1 MRTRSVSAADLAGL
15 LDHWISADIIS
26 REQADRIREDRAQAP
41 RRQDHTGSLVTEA
54 MGYLGGVIVV
64 VGLGLVLGRFWPDL
78 TAFGRIGLAGA
89 VAAILLAA
97 GAVVPGRAGAAGV
110 RLRGVLWLA
119 GSLSVFACLALVA
132 DRLGWS
138 GDRLLAF
145 AAGGAAVVSAPL
157 WVLHRRIL
165 QQAALLAFVIITA
178 AAWTSMT
185 INSNTLP
192 GVAVW
197 FVGVVCFV
205 LGEFA
210 LMQPARGAQV
220 LSAVALI
227 IGSVWVEGEWWGTAM
242 ALATVAGLV
251 TVAVLGRDLVLLSV
265 ASVGTLVVLPV
276 IVLHYFPGVL
286 SAALTLVIAGL
297 ALVGLAVLTARR
309 RPAKTT
315 LPA

>member
-1 MRTRSVSAADLAGL
+1 
-15 LDHWISADIIS
+15 
-26 REQADRIREDRAQAP
+26 
-41 RRQDHTGSLVTEA
+41 
-54 MGYLGGVIVV
+54 
-64 VGLGLVLGRFWPDL
+64 
-78 TAFGRIGLAGA
+78 
-89 VAAILLAA
+89 
-97 GAVVPGRAGAAGV
+97 
-110 RLRGVLWLA
+110 
-119 GSLSVFACLALVA
+119 
-132 DRLGWS
+132 
-138 GDRLLAF
+138 
-145 AAGGAAVVSAPL
+145 
-157 WVLHRRIL
+157 
-165 QQAALLAFVIITA
+165 
-178 AAWTSMT
+178 
-185 INSNTLP
+185 
-192 GVAVW
+192 
-197 FVGVVCFV
+197 
-205 LGEFA
+205 
-210 LMQPARGAQV
+210 MQPARGAQV